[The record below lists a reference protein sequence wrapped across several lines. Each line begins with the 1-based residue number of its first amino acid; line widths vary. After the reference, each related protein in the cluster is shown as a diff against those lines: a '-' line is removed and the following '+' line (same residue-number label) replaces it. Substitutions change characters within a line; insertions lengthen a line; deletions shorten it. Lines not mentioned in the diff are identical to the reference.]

1 MGGNLATSLRKRLRA
16 RPMEEFD
23 HLPPELRGWLAR
35 AALPWSARSAA
46 RIWRKAGRDGNA
58 EDRCNR
64 LDAIERAMLR
74 RDAIRTWGPDY
85 PA

>member
-16 RPMEEFD
+16 RPMEDFD
-23 HLPPELRGWLAR
+23 RLPPDLRRWLAQ

-46 RIWRKAGRDGNA
+46 RIWQKAGRNGGAD
-58 EDRCNR
+58 ERCNR

-85 PA
+85 PV